1 MNRFFIMGIACL
13 LSAGLFLACS
23 DMRYDISDGFDK
35 DITLFDE
42 EISVPIGSIGPITV
56 ESLLLQSSIGKTL
69 SAFMTVKEDGS
80 FQLESTNNLFA
91 INVHRMEKE
100 AGDVSKP
107 FTYKAGDR
115 STSVSGIVSMLGFLG
130 LKPLEQ
136 NVTILATNPLT
147 STVPFRATF
156 GLVCKNASSEVSYST
171 SSPLELNLASYSTT
185 PYSIHGINLPTNVM
199 DLVSEISLKSLE
211 MDIPDHPV
219 DKINDDTKGDV
230 FAFSS
235 KHICKLGVG
244 ATFSLPYKYTLKDT
258 IAIGKYQ
265 LSECDATIE
274 LENSLPLAVTIN
286 SIKVLKNV
294 ETEEVDENISI
305 TPNITIAG
313 GSPDAPGV
321 TNLKLHVAAESGT
334 IPDLHGVLI
343 DLVVKGQQGCEGVVL
358 SGKQGLYVKSSS
370 AKVSGGITIPLN
382 KTE

>member
-1 MNRFFIMGIACL
+1 
-13 LSAGLFLACS
+13 
-23 DMRYDISDGFDK
+23 
-35 DITLFDE
+35 
-42 EISVPIGSIGPITV
+42 
-56 ESLLLQSSIGKTL
+56 
-69 SAFMTVKEDGS
+69 
-80 FQLESTNNLFA
+80 
-91 INVHRMEKE
+91 
-100 AGDVSKP
+100 
-107 FTYKAGDR
+107 
-115 STSVSGIVSMLGFLG
+115 
-130 LKPLEQ
+130 
-136 NVTILATNPLT
+136 
-147 STVPFRATF
+147 
-156 GLVCKNASSEVSYST
+156 
-171 SSPLELNLASYSTT
+171 
-185 PYSIHGINLPTNVM
+185 M

-244 ATFSLPYKYTLKDT
+244 ATFSLPYKYTIKDT

-294 ETEEVDENISI
+294 ETEEVDDNITI